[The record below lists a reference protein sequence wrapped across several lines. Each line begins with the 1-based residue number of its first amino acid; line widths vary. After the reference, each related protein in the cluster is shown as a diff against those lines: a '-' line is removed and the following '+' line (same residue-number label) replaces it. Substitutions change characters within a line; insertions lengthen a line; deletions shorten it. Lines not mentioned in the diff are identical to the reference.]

1 MKEID
6 GRDLQIKRLDEL
18 LCKLLIVQLQK
29 AGLFVKR
36 SEFKKEL
43 HKKITLHSWYNK
55 WLKESIRFCIQNQY
69 VTDEGEQYVVQANF
83 PTDSSEVWNEWNH
96 QKEEWL
102 KNPNVRSQVILVEA
116 TLRSLP
122 DILTGKV
129 LATDIMFP
137 NSSMELVEGVY
148 KHNDVADYFND
159 ILADCVAVYVQERL
173 EHDPSAKIRILE
185 IGAGT
190 GGTSARV
197 LSKLKDVQTH
207 IEEYCYTDIS
217 KAFLFHA
224 EKEFGPL
231 YSFLTY
237 QLLNVEEPISDQ
249 GIRAGWY
256 DLVIATNVLHA
267 TKNIRHTIRNTK
279 ALLQQNGLLL
289 VNEMSSN
296 NLFIHLTFG
305 LLEGWWL
312 YEDEALRIPGCP
324 GLYPESWGALLI
336 EEGFQSVFFPAETA
350 HGIGQQIIVAESD
363 GIVRYKRSAETSV
376 SPSDHQD
383 VMFSPERK
391 KILPTTQAV
400 GQAGIAPELLR
411 EKSIEELKKLVGE
424 TLKIPF
430 HKIESSVALESYG
443 IDSILVI
450 QLTDRLRQICKS
462 VTSTLFFEYPT
473 IDALIDYFM
482 ATEREAL
489 ISLSGLKMYQSEEE
503 SLILSQPLPQAVD
516 AHLQLMSSDTKRFWQ
531 PEIKEK
537 PAAKNQLSEMQD
549 IAIIGLSGRYP
560 GAENLEQYWQNLCSG
575 KNSITEIPE
584 DRWDWKEY
592 YDSEKGKKGAIYTK
606 WGGFIENIDTFDP
619 LFFQIS
625 PKEAE
630 QMDPQERLFLEVAY
644 ASIEDSGY
652 TPEQLSDSGKVGVFV
667 GVMNGNYPTGTSYW
681 SIANRLSYL
690 MNFKGPSLA
699 VDTACSSSL
708 TAIHLALESL
718 YSGTSECVIAGG
730 VNLVVD
736 PVHYVRL
743 SAMTMLSST
752 DQCKSFGD
760 KADGF
765 VDGEGVGAVVLKPL
779 HKAIADGDHIYG
791 VIKGSMLNAGGK
803 TNGYTV
809 PSPSAQSQLIS
820 DALKR
825 SGVHPRMVSYLE
837 AHGTGTT
844 LGDPIEIEGLTRAF
858 RTETT
863 DNQFCAIGSVKSN
876 IGHCESAA
884 GIAGLTKILLQMK
897 HGKIVPTLHAKNLNP
912 NIHFEQTPFVVQQEL
927 CEWKRPVV
935 EMNGEILECPRIAGI
950 SSFGAGGANAH
961 VVIEEYTDNNT
972 HSGCSFS
979 GSMHNPAL
987 IVLSAK
993 NEDRLREQARQLV
1006 AIIQARLFND
1016 EDLINIAYTLQV
1028 GRQAM
1033 EARLAFTAASIGE
1046 VEEKLNSYLKG
1057 SIDSSDF
1064 YRGQAKRNKESLLAL
1079 GVDEDMQGTIEA
1091 WIAKGKYGKL
1101 LEFWVNGLVM
1111 DWRKLYGEIKPHR
1124 ISLPTYPFAKERYW
1138 IQAPKLIKS
1147 DSLAIDAAVHP
1158 LLHQNTSDLLEQR
1171 YSSFFTGEE
1180 FFFTDQLSNG
1190 KRILS
1195 PFALLELA
1203 RAAVEQSTPL
1213 WLENKKGFSFRQMSW
1228 HSPIVANDSGVAQVN
1243 IGLFPA
1249 DDAEITYD
1257 IYNGSQASDTDRIL
1271 YGEGTAILRSV
1282 QAPLALDLSSIR
1294 RDFQRIEDFTGWLG
1308 IKEMYTRQGQVL
1320 AKVYVP
1326 ESLNSSKDHFVIHP
1340 FLLEAVLQSAQH
1352 LYRNEDHPKNVTPS
1366 TLEELEVYSKCTQ
1379 DMWAWLRYGD
1389 SELSDVDVKTV
1400 DIDLC
1405 DIDGTVCVSLRGLRL
1420 GISDE
1425 VSRKGLS
1432 EKQKA
1437 TDSKPLLDEPYEI
1450 MTFQEVWR
1458 EQPIAKQHE
1467 ESMKTVVCFLSDSI
1481 RQRVLTEMAERMNSE
1496 AKLIFISQ
1504 DAVYRKQA
1512 QQMYAINRN
1521 DRSHYE
1527 KAFVSMKKDFGS
1539 IDAILYLW
1547 PLEDESCR
1555 KDYASIVYLVQAM
1568 ASSKLKAGRLLLAAA
1583 YKNEIERCHVESWI
1597 GFERSLGYVFMDTQ
1611 MSVIIYEDGDATEQT
1626 LEQYRME
1633 TLWAE
1638 LERYCC
1644 KNVQYTEGKRYVCDI
1659 HSTNPQVEK
1668 SMIEREQTY
1677 LITGGLGGLGMLFA
1691 EYLAKTYN
1699 VNLILTGRSHLDQA
1713 KQEKLDRL
1721 ENLGS
1726 RVFYIQADICDIECM
1741 RKGLDQAKEFFGA
1754 NIKGVIHAAGLE
1766 SDRSILEKEM
1776 VSFYEVLGPKISG
1789 TITLDELLHQE
1800 ELDFICYFSSTS
1812 AILGDFGS
1820 CDYAVGNR
1828 FQMAFADYWNRESQ
1842 KGLRKGK
1849 AVVINWPFWKDG
1861 GMDIGGDESTV
1872 MYLKSSGQ
1880 RALESEQGIALFER
1894 LLAQTNTQHVVLYG
1908 QPNRVQRFMKHVQ
1921 GGNEASLTG
1930 QSIASGRGR
1939 RVEMK
1944 GFTIEQCLE
1953 WDLREQISQILKIPK
1968 DRIDKA
1974 DNLADY
1980 GFDSISLTEFAKVLT
1995 KHFDIE
2001 MTPALFFGYS
2011 TLEKVIQYY
2020 LSEHLEHIQQFY
2032 REAAV
2037 SESVW
2042 KSIPT
2047 ATPVITNSNREQAG
2061 KKREVRFTRFRENS
2075 AAANLPE
2082 PIAVIGMSGRFPQ
2095 ARNIEEMWRILADA
2109 TDTVQYPP
2117 EYRRSLTEDRIDW
2130 KCGWVPGVDEFDPLF
2145 FEISPRE
2152 AELMDPRQRLL
2163 LQETV
2168 KALEDAGYGEKQI
2181 KNGKVGMFVG
2191 VEEGDYQFVVKEAG
2205 TITSNHNAILASR
2218 ISYFLNFNGPVL
2230 AINTACSSGLVAV
2243 HQACMSLRNNECET
2257 AIAAGVSLM
2266 LSPVFLQGMSQSGML
2281 SKDSKCFAFDKR
2293 ANGMVPGEAVTAVV
2307 LKRLSQAQADG
2318 DPIHAVIQGSGINYD
2333 GKTNGI
2339 TAPSSVAQANLLQS
2353 VYDQYHVNPEDI
2365 EYIVTHGT
2373 GTKLGDPVEI
2383 HALQEAFNRF
2393 TKKEEFCALTSTKTN
2408 FGHTFAA
2415 SGLVSFISLIQAFRH
2430 QTIPASLHF
2439 EQENEYIRWKN
2450 TPFYVNTENREW
2462 IVTNGKPLTGAVSA
2476 FGMSGTNVHMVLQN
2490 YSEKPTGYE
2499 EKKAPYHILT
2509 LSAKSE
2515 EALQEKIRDMIRF
2528 LEGEGDN
2535 TSLQQISYTL
2545 LEGRQHYHHRCAIVV
2560 QDVED
2565 ALNTWRMVADK
2576 KKAPHVFQG
2585 KVSREF
2591 IAQNAMERFV
2601 QELLEQSDL
2610 QHEQKNKYYETVL
2623 VLADLYCQGYHID
2636 WDKLFGK
2643 DKPTRV
2649 HLPTYPFA
2657 REHYWGASV
2666 DSQSVNSSSTLD
2678 VLEPRTLP
2686 SPLRQENRLLQKHWE
2701 PCETVSSPGETS
2713 GNIVILTTNQTRE
2726 LAMEISKQF
2735 SYSEILDVYDL
2746 DVILLQQNDWESYAG
2761 CIDLVGCGSEY
2772 MQSLVGISWLQ
2783 QLIDKGNKKGLMLLG
2798 VTKGLEALRN
2808 DHIELSGA
2816 CRAGLYRMLQSEYSH
2831 VRSRHVDLEDSDDI
2845 HLLAQYIATEFST
2858 IGEESEICYR
2868 NGLRFKACHVEEEIE
2883 SEKLDII
2890 RSLDFPPEQ
2899 VLWITGGTRGLGAL
2913 CAQHLIAMH
2922 GVKKLVLTGREA
2934 LPPREKWEDYLGQDT
2949 SIAKKL
2955 QMIRELESQGVWVK
2969 VLSVSLT
2976 DPEAVMSSLNEI
2988 KSSMGPIGG
2997 IIHCAG
3003 IGDRDYPAFIRK
3015 PLERIQAVLEPKVA
3029 GLQVLY
3035 ECVKDEPLA
3044 FFVLFSSVSTAIPA
3058 LASGQSDYAMANAYM
3073 DYFAW
3078 ANRHECPITSIQ
3090 WPSWKETGMGE
3101 VKSIAY
3107 QHSGLYSHTNV
3118 QGLQLLDFVLSN
3130 KLNAV
3135 VLPAMV
3141 DPELWKLEHTML
3153 RKLQVPATN
3162 NASARALPL
3171 ETGYVLGSV
3180 LEETQTWLLQLF
3192 SRELKIDQEKLE
3204 TNIPIQDYGADSII
3218 LAQLMRSISQEVN
3231 EEIDPSILY
3240 EYATIDSLA
3249 GWLANTYSASLS
3261 KKFRSA
3267 WITKGALNQKLQA
3280 ESLPVASTPLANVTD
3295 IGADIAVIGLSC
3307 RLPGANHLE
3316 EYWSLLAE
3324 GRKAIDYV
3332 PEERWGYQ
3340 NHFVAGLL
3348 DTTPGIDPSF
3358 FHIPE
3363 EDAKAMDPQALLVL
3377 EESLKTLYHAGYPP
3391 HDARGKAIGV
3401 YLGARAQHWPDEER
3415 LRQARN
3421 PIVAVGQNYLAAN
3434 ISQFFDLRGPS
3445 LVVDTAC
3452 SSALVGMNMGI
3463 QALLSGEIEAA
3474 LVGGVSLLNG
3484 DFSHRLFEQRGI
3496 LSQLPDFHVFDK
3508 RSNGVVLGEGAGM
3521 VLLKT
3526 VNQALKDGDRIYAVI
3541 KGIAINNDGRTAGP
3555 ATPNV
3560 HAQKEVMQKALD
3572 KSGREAKDIEY
3583 IETNASGSEV
3593 TDLLELKA
3601 IQSVYR
3607 SNNTIP
3613 CALGSIKPNIGHPL
3627 SAEGIASFIKVVL
3640 MLQKRQFVPFLSGE
3654 QPMRHFDVENSPFYF
3669 HRKLTEWTG
3678 YTRIAGINCFGDGG
3692 TNAHVL
3698 VEAWEETEA
3707 SRIKRSPITP
3717 PISRNGRDPSALSRT
3732 EGDETN
3738 KDASFA
3744 DRSNVQTSSSVE
3756 KQNRSGNIWKIN
3768 QDLNDHQSK
3777 NTFWKQH

>member
-1 MKEID
+1 MKGID

-29 AGLFVKR
+29 VGFFVKSR
-36 SEFKKEL
+36 EVKEEL
-43 HKKITLHSWYNK
+43 HKKVALHSWYNK
-55 WLKESIRFCIQNQY
+55 WLKESIRFCIQNHY
-69 VTDEGEQYVVQANF
+69 VTDDGEHYVVQANF
-83 PTDSSEVWNEWNH
+83 PTDSNEVWNEWNH
-96 QKEEWL
+96 QKQEWL
-102 KNPNVRSQVILVEA
+102 QDPNVRSQVILVEA

-122 DILTGKV
+122 DIVTGKV

-137 NSSMELVEGVY
+137 HSSMELVEGVY

-159 ILADCVAVYVQERL
+159 ILADCVAVYVEERL
-173 EHDPSAKIRILE
+173 ELDPSAKIRILE

-190 GGTSARV
+190 GGTTARV
-197 LSKLKDVQTH
+197 LGKLKAVQAP

-224 EKEFGPL
+224 QKEYGL
-231 YSFLTY
+231 HYSFLTY

-249 GIRAGWY
+249 GIHTGSY

-267 TKNIRHTIRNTK
+267 TKNIRSTIRNAK
-279 ALLQQNGLLL
+279 ALLRQNGLLL
-289 VNEMSSN
+289 INEMSSN
-296 NLFIHLTFG
+296 HLFIHLTFG

-324 GLYPESWGALLI
+324 GLYPEAWKALLI
-336 EEGFQSVFFPAETA
+336 EEGFQSVFFPAEA
-350 HGIGQQIIVAESD
+350 EHGIGQQIIVAESD
-363 GIVRYKRSAETSV
+363 GIVRYKRPTEASISPAKHQISKPSA
-376 SPSDHQD
+376 
-383 VMFSPERK
+383 ERK
-391 KILPTTQAV
+391 KSLPATQAV
-400 GQAGIAPELLR
+400 GQASIPLELLR

-424 TLKIPF
+424 TLKLPF
-430 HKIESSVALESYG
+430 HKIESSVSLESYG

-450 QLTDRLRQICKS
+450 QLTDRLRQVCKS
-462 VTSTLFFEYPT
+462 VSSTLFFEYPT
-473 IDALIDYFM
+473 IDALVDYLM
-482 ATEREAL
+482 ETEREAL
-489 ISLSGLKMYQSEEE
+489 MSLSGLKTYLPEAE
-503 SLILSQPLPQAVD
+503 SLIPAQPLAQAID
-516 AHLQLMSSDTKRFWQ
+516 TSLQLIKPDSKRFWK
-531 PEIKEK
+531 PDVEEKLEVKNLPSEI
-537 PAAKNQLSEMQD
+537 QD

-560 GAENLEQYWQNLCSG
+560 GADNVEQYWQNLRTG
-575 KNSITEIPE
+575 KNCITEIPE
-584 DRWDWKEY
+584 NRWDWKDY
-592 YDSEKGKKGAIYTK
+592 YDAEKGKKGTIYTK

-630 QMDPQERLFLEVAY
+630 QMDPQERLFLESAY

-652 TPEQLSDSGKVGVFV
+652 TPDQLSDSGKVGVFV
-667 GVMNGNYPTGTSYW
+667 GVMNGNYPTGASYW

-718 YSGTSECVIAGG
+718 YSGTSECAIAGG

-736 PVHYVRL
+736 PIHYVRL

-760 KADGF
+760 QADGF

-809 PSPSAQSQLIS
+809 PSPSAQSQLIAE
-820 DALKR
+820 ALKR
-825 SGVHPRMVSYLE
+825 SKVHPRMVSYLE

-858 RTETT
+858 RSDTM

-897 HGKIVPTLHAKNLNP
+897 HGKIAPTLHANALNP

-927 CEWKRPVV
+927 CEWKRPVI
-935 EMNGEILECPRIAGI
+935 ERNGELLECPRIAGI

-961 VVIEEYTDNNT
+961 VVIEEYQET
-972 HSGCSFS
+972 HTHTFS
-979 GSMHNPAL
+979 GSMHKPAL

-993 NEDRLREQARQLV
+993 NEDRLRERARQLATV
-1006 AIIQARLFND
+1006 MQAELFDD
-1016 EDLINIAYTLQV
+1016 EALLDIAYTLQV

-1046 VEEKLNSYLKG
+1046 VNQKLNRYLKG
-1057 SIDSSDF
+1057 SIDGADIYS
-1064 YRGQAKRNKESLLAL
+1064 GQAKRNKEPLLVL

-1111 DWRKLYGEIKPHR
+1111 DWSKLYGESKPRR

-1138 IQAPKLIKS
+1138 IAAPKAIKR
-1147 DSLAIDAAVHP
+1147 DSLTKDAAVHP
-1158 LLHQNTSDLLEQR
+1158 LLHQNTSDLWEQR

-1180 FFFTDQLSNG
+1180 FFFNDRLSSG
-1190 KRILS
+1190 KRMLS
-1195 PFALLELA
+1195 PVALLELA

-1213 WLENKKGFSFRQMSW
+1213 WIENKKGFRVKNMLW
-1228 HSPIVANDSGVAQVN
+1228 YNPITVDDSGVAQVN
-1243 IGLFPA
+1243 IGLFPT
-1249 DDAEITYD
+1249 DDTEVTYEIYS
-1257 IYNGSQASDTDRIL
+1257 GSQASAKERTL
-1271 YGEGTAILRSV
+1271 YGEGTALLQAV
-1282 QAPLALDLSSIR
+1282 QAPLALDLNSMKA
-1294 RDFQRIEDFTGWLG
+1294 DFQRIEDFTSMHGM
-1308 IKEMYTRQGQVL
+1308 KEIYTRPKQVL
-1320 AKVYVP
+1320 AKVHVS
-1326 ESLNSSKDHFVIHP
+1326 ESMNATINEFVIHP

-1352 LYRNEDHPKNVTPS
+1352 LDRNKIHANNVLPS

-1379 DMWAWLRYGD
+1379 DMWAWIRYGEN
-1389 SELSDVDVKTV
+1389 ELSDGEIKTV

-1405 DIDGTVCVSLRGLRL
+1405 DLDGTVCVSMRGLRL
-1420 GISDE
+1420 QISDE
-1425 VSRKGLS
+1425 ILS
-1432 EKQKA
+1432 EALEEKQKA
-1437 TDSKPLLDEPYEI
+1437 TDSQPFLDEPYEI
-1450 MTFQEVWR
+1450 LTFQEGWR
-1458 EQPIAKQHE
+1458 EQPIEKQQKQ
-1467 ESMKTVVCFLSDSI
+1467 SLNTIVCFLTDPV
-1481 RQRVLTEMAERMNSE
+1481 RQRFVTEMAERMNSE

-1504 DAVYRKQA
+1504 DAVYRKQTR
-1512 QQMYAINRN
+1512 QIYAVNRN
-1521 DRSHYE
+1521 DRSHFE
-1527 KAFVSMKKDFGS
+1527 EAFTSIKNDFGA

-1555 KDYASIVYLVQAM
+1555 KDYASIVYMVQALD
-1568 ASSKLKAGRLLLAAA
+1568 SSKLKAGRLLLGAA
-1583 YKNEIERCHVESWI
+1583 YKNDLERCHAESWI
-1597 GFERSLGYVFMDTQ
+1597 GFERSLGFILMDTQ
-1611 MSVIIYEDGDATEQT
+1611 MSVVIYADGNAAGQT
-1626 LEQYRME
+1626 LEQHRIQI
-1633 TLWAE
+1633 LWAE
-1638 LERYCC
+1638 LEGADC
-1644 KNVQYTEGKRYVCDI
+1644 KNVLYAEGKRYVCDI
-1659 HSTNPQVEK
+1659 QSTHPQVEK
-1668 SMIEREQTY
+1668 SLIERGQTY

-1691 EYLAKTYN
+1691 EYLANTYN
-1699 VNLILTGRSHLDQA
+1699 ANLILTGRSQLDQA
-1713 KQEKLDRL
+1713 KQEKLARL
-1721 ENLGS
+1721 EGLGS
-1726 RVFYIQADICDIECM
+1726 KVFYIQADICKLESM
-1741 RKGLDQAKEFFGA
+1741 KKGLEQAKEFFGT
-1754 NIKGVIHAAGLE
+1754 NIKGVIHAAGLQ
-1766 SDRSILEKEM
+1766 SDRSILEKDM
-1776 VSFYEVLGPKISG
+1776 LSFYEVLEPKIAG
-1789 TITLDELLHQE
+1789 TSTLDELLKKN
-1800 ELDFICYFSSTS
+1800 ELDFICFFSSAS

-1828 FQMAFADYWNRESQ
+1828 FQMAFADYWNKESQ

-1894 LLAQTNTQHVVLYG
+1894 LLAQANTQHLVLYG
-1908 QPNRVQRFMKHVQ
+1908 QPNRVQRFLKHVQ
-1921 GGNEASLTG
+1921 GGKEASFNS
-1930 QSIASGRGR
+1930 QSIVSGRGR
-1939 RVEMK
+1939 RVEMN

-1953 WDLREQISQILKIPK
+1953 WDVREKISQILKIPR
-1968 DRIDKA
+1968 DRIDKT

-1980 GFDSISLTEFAKVLT
+1980 GFDSISLTELAKALT
-1995 KHFDIE
+1995 KHFEIE
-2001 MTPALFFGYS
+2001 ITPALFFGYS
-2011 TLEKVIQYY
+2011 TLEKMIQYY
-2020 LSEHLEHIQQFY
+2020 LKEHVDQIEQFY
-2032 REAAV
+2032 REATA
-2037 SESVW
+2037 SDSVR
-2042 KSIPT
+2042 KSIPAESTVT
-2047 ATPVITNSNREQAG
+2047 AKSNREQAG
-2061 KKREVRFTRFRENS
+2061 RKREFRSTRFREERAS
-2075 AAANLPE
+2075 ANLIE

-2095 ARNIEEMWRILADA
+2095 ARNIEEMWQIVVDA
-2109 TDTVQYPP
+2109 KDTIQYPP
-2117 EYRRSLTEDRIDW
+2117 EERRSLTEAKIDR

-2266 LSPVFLQGMSQSGML
+2266 LSPVFLEGMSRAGML
-2281 SKDSKCFAFDKR
+2281 SKDGKCFAFDKR

-2339 TAPSSVAQANLLQS
+2339 TAPSSISQANLLQS
-2353 VYDQYHVNPEDI
+2353 VYDQYQVDPEDI

-2383 HALQEAFNRF
+2383 HALQEAFKRY

-2408 FGHTFAA
+2408 FGHSFAA

-2430 QTIPASLHF
+2430 QIIPASLHF

-2450 TPFYVNTENREW
+2450 SPFYVNTESREW
-2462 IVTNGKPLTGAVSA
+2462 TAAKGKALTGAVSA
-2476 FGMSGTNVHMVLQN
+2476 FGMSGTNVHMVLQH
-2490 YSEKPTGYE
+2490 YPDKSTGYE
-2499 EKKAPYHILT
+2499 MKKPPYHILA

-2528 LEGEGDN
+2528 LEGEGAN
-2535 TSLQQISYTL
+2535 MSLPQISYTL
-2545 LEGRQHYHHRCAIVV
+2545 LEGRQHYLHRCAIVV

-2565 ALNTWRMVADK
+2565 ALNAWRMLVAS

-2591 IAQNAMERFV
+2591 IAQMAMERFI
-2601 QELLEQSDL
+2601 QELLKQSEA
-2610 QHEQKNKYYETVL
+2610 QHEQKTKYHETL
-2623 VLADLYCQGYHID
+2623 LALADFYCQGYHIE

-2643 DKPTRV
+2643 NKPTRI
-2649 HLPTYPFA
+2649 HLPAYPFA

-2666 DSQSVNSSSTLD
+2666 VAQSANSTATTLD
-2678 VLEPRTLP
+2678 ARESHALP
-2686 SPLRQENRLLQKHWE
+2686 SPVRQENRLLQKHWE
-2701 PCETVSSPGETS
+2701 PCEPVFSSGDRNGS
-2713 GNIVILTTNQTRE
+2713 IVILTTNQTRE
-2726 LAMEISKQF
+2726 LAMEISKQLPR
-2735 SYSEILDVYDL
+2735 SEIRDVCDL
-2746 DVILLQQNDWESYAG
+2746 DVMVLQQNEWESYAG
-2761 CIDLVGCGSEY
+2761 CIDLVGCSGEQT
-2772 MQSLVGISWLQ
+2772 QSLLGISWLQ
-2783 QLIDKGNKKGLMLLG
+2783 QLIDKGNKNGLLLLG

-2808 DHIELSGA
+2808 NHIELSGA

-2831 VRSRHVDLEDSDDI
+2831 VRSRHVDLEDSEDTQ
-2845 HLLAQYIATEFST
+2845 LLAQHIAAECNT

-2868 NGLRFKACHVEEEIE
+2868 DGLRLQACHVEEEVP
-2883 SEKLDII
+2883 SEKWDMKQ
-2890 RSLDFPPEQ
+2890 SLDFPPDQ
-2899 VLWITGGTRGLGAL
+2899 VLLITGGTRGLGAL
-2913 CAQHLIAMH
+2913 CAKHFVATH
-2922 GVKKLVLTGREA
+2922 GVKKLVLTGRET
-2934 LPPREKWEDYLGQDT
+2934 LPARENWDDYLGQDT
-2949 SIAKKL
+2949 SVAKKI
-2955 QMIRELESQGVWVK
+2955 QVVRELESQGASVK

-2976 DPEAVMSSLNEI
+2976 DPEAVKTSMIEI

-2997 IIHCAG
+2997 VIHCAG

-3035 ECVKDEPLA
+3035 ECIKNEPLA
-3044 FFVLFSSVSTAIPA
+3044 FFLLFSSVSAAIPA

-3078 ANRHECPITSIQ
+3078 AKRHECPITSIQ

-3101 VKSIAY
+3101 VRSIAY
-3107 QHSGLYSHTNV
+3107 QLSGLYSHTDA
-3118 QGLQLLDFVLSN
+3118 QGLRLLDFVLAN

-3141 DPELWKLEHTML
+3141 NPDVWKLEHSML
-3153 RKLQVPATN
+3153 RKLQGPATD
-3162 NASARALPL
+3162 NASARAVPI
-3171 ETGYVLGSV
+3171 ETGQALGPV
-3180 LEETQTWLLQLF
+3180 QEVAKNWLLQLF
-3192 SRELKIDQEKLE
+3192 SKELKIDQEKLE

-3218 LAQLMRSISQEVN
+3218 LAQLMRLISQEVN

-3240 EYATIDSLA
+3240 EYATIDALA
-3249 GWLANTYSASLS
+3249 GWLANTYSDTLS
-3261 KKFRSA
+3261 HKFGST
-3267 WITKGALNQKLQA
+3267 WTTPKALDQKPQDDSFSVSPA
-3280 ESLPVASTPLANVTD
+3280 PLSD
-3295 IGADIAVIGLSC
+3295 LSDKEADIAVIGLSC
-3307 RLPGANHLE
+3307 RLPGANQLE

-3324 GRKAIDYV
+3324 GRKAINFV

-3348 DTTPGIDPSF
+3348 NTASGLAHAY

-3363 EDAKAMDPQALLVL
+3363 EDAKAMDPQALMVL
-3377 EESLKTLYHAGYPP
+3377 EESLKTLYHAGYTQ
-3391 HDARGKAIGV
+3391 DNVRGKAIGV

-3445 LVVDTAC
+3445 LVIDTAC

-3463 QALLSGEIEAA
+3463 QALLSGEVEAA

-3496 LSQLPDFHVFDK
+3496 LSKEPDFHVFDQ
-3508 RSNGVVLGEGAGM
+3508 RASGVVLGEGAGM

-3526 VNQALKDGDRIYAVI
+3526 VNQAQKDGDRIYAVI

-3560 HAQKEVMQKALD
+3560 HAQKEVMQRALD
-3572 KSGREAKDIEY
+3572 KSGREAKDVAY

-3607 SNNTIP
+3607 SNNTLP
-3613 CALGSIKPNIGHPL
+3613 CALGSMKPNIGHPL

-3640 MLQKRQFVPFLSGE
+3640 MLQNRRFVPFLSGE
-3654 QPMRHFDVENSPFYF
+3654 QPMKHFDMENSPFYF
-3669 HRKLTEWTG
+3669 HRKLTEWIG
-3678 YTRIAGINCFGDGG
+3678 SVRMAGINCFGDGG

-3707 SRIKRSPITP
+3707 SRIKRSPIAP
-3717 PISRNGRDPSALSRT
+3717 PIFISKREPSDLPRT
-3732 EGDETN
+3732 ETNETN
-3738 KDASFA
+3738 EKPSDAEMSK
-3744 DRSNVQTSSSVE
+3744 VTKSSSVD
-3756 KQNRSGNIWKIN
+3756 KQQRKGNIWNLN
-3768 QDLNDHQSK
+3768 QAQNDHQRKS
-3777 NTFWKQH
+3777 TFWKQH